1 MRSRIRSAVQL
12 VLYLVSQNANIEEAP
27 APVKAVRTSPKTA
40 QIKPVPQDKASQ
52 VRDYDVGI
60 RVGAALRK
68 AARSE
73 PHRSEGVSTGTEK
86 RPHSRR
92 GHWHHYWTGP
102 MDGDRKL
109 VLKWTAPTIIHPDAA
124 QGDNILIVPVNR
136 E

>member
-1 MRSRIRSAVQL
+1 M
-12 VLYLVSQNANIEEAP
+12 
-27 APVKAVRTSPKTA
+27 
-40 QIKPVPQDKASQ
+40 
-52 VRDYDVGI
+52 RDYDVGI

-73 PHRSEGVSTGTEK
+73 PHRSEGVGTGTAK

-102 MDGDRKL
+102 MDRDRKL

-136 E
+136 EK